1 MIRYI
6 LVVIICLTFLVF
18 LGITRTVIKTEEI
31 QTTVSF
37 TNEIQPILTASCA
50 EANCHAGAE
59 PWMDL
64 NLESEYSYENLVN
77 RPSNEVSGVKI
88 VHPFKLKSSYLLHK
102 IKGIQAKGAR
112 MPYKK
117 ESLTKQEIALIQKWI
132 KQGALRN

>member
-50 EANCHAGAE
+50 EANCHSGSY

-64 NLESEYSYENLVN
+64 NLSGQESYDNLVN
-77 RPSNEVSGVKI
+77 SSSKEVSRLKLI
-88 VHPFKLKSSYLLHK
+88 LPFKPDSSYVIHK
-102 IKGIQAKGAR
+102 IKGLQSKGTH

-117 ESLTKQEIALIQKWI
+117 ELLSIEEISLIEEWI
-132 KQGALRN
+132 KQGALKN